1 MKKTITVTV
10 IAFLPVFG
18 SYLPVLALN
27 PCFFDF
33 YPCYRP
39 QVVFVDVFKLSP
51 YVVTAFAVFLL
62 SFFIGICRRAVSDVG
77 CRSPPFQ
84 SGLLH
89 FKNFRL
95 EEKRMAYNN
104 GRENR
109 KWLIWKEAEDKIL
122 REHGVDEITIEQS
135 RTDDRADFNSNRR
148 FYH

>member
-51 YVVTAFAVFLL
+51 YVVTAFTVFLL
-62 SFFIGICRRAVSDVG
+62 SFFVGIRCKAVSG
-77 CRSPPFQ
+77 IHCRSPPANLDD
-84 SGLLH
+84 S
-89 FKNFRL
+89 KNSDWR
-95 EEKRMAYNN
+95 
-104 GRENR
+104 
-109 KWLIWKEAEDKIL
+109 
-122 REHGVDEITIEQS
+122 
-135 RTDDRADFNSNRR
+135 
-148 FYH
+148 